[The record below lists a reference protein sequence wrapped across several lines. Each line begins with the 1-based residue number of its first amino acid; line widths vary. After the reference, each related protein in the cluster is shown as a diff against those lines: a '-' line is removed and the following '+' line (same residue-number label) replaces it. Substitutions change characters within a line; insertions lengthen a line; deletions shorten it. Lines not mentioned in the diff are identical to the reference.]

1 MILRKKQA
9 QRLSIQEITRFYRMR
24 WGIEVEFRGLKQTLD
39 RHLLRCRNSSHVD
52 VELDWSIR
60 AMAFAK
66 LLAMWEQMAQ
76 SQSKEKTKVPIS
88 ATKS

>member
-1 MILRKKQA
+1 MLTNVLRRDQ
-9 QRLSIQEITRFYRMR
+9 LTLQEITRFYRMR

-60 AMAFAK
+60 AIAFAK